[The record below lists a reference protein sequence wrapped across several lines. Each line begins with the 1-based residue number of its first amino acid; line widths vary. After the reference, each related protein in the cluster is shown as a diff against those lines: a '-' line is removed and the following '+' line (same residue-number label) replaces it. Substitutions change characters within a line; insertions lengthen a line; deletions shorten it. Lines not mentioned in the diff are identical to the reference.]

1 MRSIQLLLDEVIQ
14 VEFGANDLTRIR
26 AVAADKLTASG
37 RGPGLGSRAMAF
49 IEATASVRRRPESEM
64 YAFVG
69 TRLAPLAFKE
79 VPNLLRSYQ
88 STRSILLQVTRVAP
102 AVLDAFVPG
111 LPYPEFD
118 VELID
123 GDTMRVAFDGPEP
136 LADLFEG
143 VALGIA
149 QHFNERIVVS
159 RANPPAY
166 APDRRM
172 VDIRVIPE
180 RRNREGGAPGGVERR
195 RFFGT

>member
-1 MRSIQLLLDEVIQ
+1 MRSIQLLLEEVIQ
-14 VEFGANDLTRIR
+14 AEFGASDLNRMR
-26 AVAADKLTASG
+26 AVAADKVASSG
-37 RGPGLGSRAMAF
+37 RGPELGPRAMAL
-49 IEATASVRRRPESEM
+49 IEAAASVRRRPANEM
-64 YAFVG
+64 YAFIG
-69 TRLAPLAFKE
+69 TRLAPVAFKE
-79 VPNLLRSYQ
+79 VANLLRSYQ
-88 STRSILLQVTRVAP
+88 STRSIILQVTRLAP
-102 AVLDAFVPG
+102 VILDALVPG

-123 GDTMRVAFDGPEP
+123 GDTMRVGFDGPEP

-149 QHFNERIVVS
+149 QHFNERIIVS

-180 RRNREGGAPGGVERR
+180 RRNRDGAAPGGVERR

>member
-1 MRSIQLLLDEVIQ
+1 MRSIQVLLEEVIQ
-14 VEFGANDLTRIR
+14 TEFGANELNRIR
-26 AVAADKLTASG
+26 SVAADRIAASG
-37 RGPGLGSRAMAF
+37 RGPELGPRAMAL
-49 IEATASVRRRPESEM
+49 IEATASVRRRPANEM

-79 VPNLLRSYQ
+79 VSNILRTYQ
-88 STRSILLQVTRVAP
+88 STRSIVLQVTRLAP
-102 AVLDAFVPG
+102 AILDALVPG

-123 GDTMRVAFDGPEP
+123 GDTMRVGFDGPES
-136 LADLFEG
+136 LTDLFEG
-143 VALGIA
+143 IALGIA

-180 RRNREGGAPGGVERR
+180 RRNRDGAAPGGVERR